1 MNEEW
6 KTIPYALNYDVSNCG
21 NVRQNKKNK
30 LLKPYIS
37 KQNGYAYIY
46 IRDNN
51 GKYLNKRIHR
61 LVAETFIP
69 NPLNKCDVNHK
80 DFNRSNNC
88 VNNLEWVTRSENN
101 LWSSERISKSAK
113 RKTISQETR
122 NKFSQRQISK
132 SKNPYPTYVYKT
144 KTGYIFRIIRQGSNI
159 VSKQFK
165 TLEQVLAFKDNW
177 EKEKNNE
184 SNINEH

>member
-6 KTIPYALNYDVSNCG
+6 KTIPYALNYDISNLG

-30 LLKPYIS
+30 ILKPYIS

-51 GKYLNKRIHR
+51 GKYQNKRVHR
-61 LVAETFIP
+61 LVAELFIS
-69 NPLNKCDVNHK
+69 NPLNKSDVNHR
-80 DFNRSNNC
+80 DYDRSNNC
-88 VNNLEWVTRSENN
+88 VSNLEWTTRSENN
-101 LWSSERISKSAK
+101 LWSSKRISNSAK
-113 RKTISQETR
+113 RKVISQETR
-122 NKFSQRQISK
+122 NKFSQREIAK

-144 KTGYIFRIIRQGSNI
+144 KTGYIFRIIRRGKSI

-165 TLEQVLAFKDNW
+165 TLEQVLAFKENW
-177 EKEKNNE
+177 LKENKNE
-184 SNINEH
+184 SNND